1 MAKACRGVMEMN
13 CYRKRGKTAVAFG
26 FGLIAACFF
35 PDRFIICIAAIV
47 IIVLGIGLAT
57 LRC

>member
-1 MAKACRGVMEMN
+1 MN
-13 CYRKRGKTAVAFG
+13 CCRKRGKTAVAFG

-35 PDRFIICIAAIV
+35 PDRFIIVIAAII

-57 LRC
+57 VRC

>member
-1 MAKACRGVMEMN
+1 MN